1 MNEIME
7 FILTAL
13 TIVASII
20 GIIGSIIGF
29 INKYPQSQIA
39 KIPIKLKFYI
49 FCFAGS
55 FLSTAFIYLITLS
68 IGWFFKFHEIYMFI
82 FFVGELVALIVFVII
97 ILLKQ
102 YHLNRHAMDI
112 AYDLQRVRQENLK
125 SGNMIYDLNK
135 VITTK
140 KNENRSFCR
149 DLERL
154 EKIQLKKYPKRTR
167 DYISLVVIKMLLI
180 PTFFWIFI
188 IPLANIDSWLSVI
201 VFFILNVLISMV
213 SFYEDVNLILEFK
226 VTMTNKMYK
235 KHIEKYKSKN

>member
-7 FILTAL
+7 SILTAL

-29 INKYPQSQIA
+29 INKFPQRQIA
-39 KIPIKLKFYI
+39 KIPIKLKFYT
-49 FCFAGS
+49 FWFAGS

-154 EKIQLKKYPKRTR
+154 EEIQFKKHSKRTIY
-167 DYISLVVIKMLLI
+167 YISLVVIKMLLI

-201 VFFILNVLISMV
+201 VLFILNVFISMV